1 MQLRGARA
9 IITGASSG
17 IGRALA
23 MAFAEEGARL
33 ILAALAGAELYETAA
48 ALRNRGAG
56 VVVQPGD
63 LTLPGACEQLA
74 RVAVQAYGGIDI
86 LVNNAGIGLHAP
98 IADATPEDVA
108 TLFRLNVLVPAALI
122 HSVLPVMRRQGR
134 GLVINVT
141 SVSARL
147 PFPDTGHYG
156 ASKAAL
162 TRISDVLRIEE
173 SHRGI
178 AVTTVFPGLT
188 RTGFHLHQLG
198 LRGKEGHNRLRPVT
212 PEKVARAVVRGIRR
226 DRSNV
231 YVSWFPDRWGVL
243 MQRISPGLVAS
254 SLSWMARRAGSEHA
268 ARVEQPVERQAQQQ
282 HGEEHYA
289 DEGRR
294 PTGGSPAGR
303 ELFERARPVEP
314 QRPDRERRDRERS
327 EQHAQQGR
335 GADESGHDVDR
346 AEQKGD
352 RAGTGKQPG
361 PPAQLI
367 DQ

>member
-23 MAFAEEGARL
+23 LVFAEEGARL
-33 ILAALAGAELYETAA
+33 VLAAFAGAELDEVET
-48 ALRNRGAG
+48 ALRNRGAA

-63 LTLPGACEQLA
+63 LTLPGACERLA
-74 RVAVQAYGGIDI
+74 RLAVGAYGGIDI

-98 IADATPEDVA
+98 IADADPDDVA
-108 TLFRLNVLVPAALI
+108 ALFLLNVLVPVALI
-122 HSVLPVMRRQGR
+122 HAVLPVMRRQGR
-134 GLVINVT
+134 GLVINVA

-162 TRISDVLRIEE
+162 TRVSDVLRIEE

-178 AVTTVFPGLT
+178 AVMTVFPGLT

-212 PEKVARAVVRGIRR
+212 AEKVARAVMRGIHR
-226 DRSNV
+226 DRRSV

-268 ARVEQPVERQAQQQ
+268 AWVEQPVERQAQQQ

-289 DEGRR
+289 NEGPRSSR
-294 PTGGSPAGR
+294 GSHAGR
-303 ELFERARPVEP
+303 QLFERARPVEP
-314 QRPDRERRDRERS
+314 QRPDGERGDRKRS
-327 EQHAQQGR
+327 EEHTQQGR
-335 GADESGHDVDR
+335 RADESGHDVDR
-346 AEQKGD
+346 AEHKGD

-361 PPAQLI
+361 PPA
-367 DQ
+367 